1 MRSQKEDLRQASTE
15 VILPGVEYAEDK
27 WVLSQDNIRIKFAI
41 LTEDFLQA
49 EIQGNIWPV
58 AQVA

>member
-49 EIQGNIWPV
+49 EIQGNIWSV